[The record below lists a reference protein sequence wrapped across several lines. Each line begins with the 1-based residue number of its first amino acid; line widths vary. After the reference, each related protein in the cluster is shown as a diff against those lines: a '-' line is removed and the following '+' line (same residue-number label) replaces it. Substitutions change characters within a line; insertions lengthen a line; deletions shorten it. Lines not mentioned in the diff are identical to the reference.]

1 MALHLFNKEWLKTK
15 WFVLASLVLGVGTI
29 LYAFIGLNSN
39 IINAD
44 GGSNYVFE
52 WFTQAG
58 QPHYGIF
65 KNIPFIIALLIG
77 GSQYLPEVLQKRIKL
92 TLHLPLNEI
101 VMLYTMVL
109 YGFLMI
115 LSLMVIFMIL
125 FFTIDLYFFPVEMHV
140 MAINAFLPWI
150 LGGFTTYFFVAMIAM
165 EPSWKF
171 RCLYAIVVYE
181 LLDIYL
187 LGGNM
192 SNLYV
197 LMIIVLVIASLGMIY
212 TANRFKIGEK

>member
-1 MALHLFNKEWLKTK
+1 MVCTCFSA
-15 WFVLASLVLGVGTI
+15 VGS
-29 LYAFIGLNSN
+29 GNN
-39 IINAD
+39 IICIHWLEQQ
-44 GGSNYVFE
+44 YYKC
-52 WFTQAG
+52 WW
-58 QPHYGIF
+58 GIELCF
-65 KNIPFIIALLIG
+65 WMVYTSRTAALWDFQEYPFYLALLIG

-125 FFTIDLYFFPVEMHV
+125 FFTIDLYFFPVEMHI

-165 EPSWKF
+165 NPVGNSGVYTRSW
-171 RCLYAIVVYE
+171 LWI
-181 LLDIYL
+181 IGYL
-187 LGGNM
+187 PVG
-192 SNLYV
+192 
-197 LMIIVLVIASLGMIY
+197 
-212 TANRFKIGEK
+212 R